1 MKRDLNYIKRRLKR
15 LKETAKELKGVFKK
29 TKNPILE
36 DLYLEIQCYTNQ
48 IQGRLK
54 KFERR
59 KYGKTNKRPI

>member
-1 MKRDLNYIKRRLKR
+1 MKQDLNYIKTRLKR

-59 KYGKTNKRPI
+59 EKWKNK

>member
-1 MKRDLNYIKRRLKR
+1 MKQDLNYIKRRLE
-15 LKETAKELKGVFKK
+15 LLNETAKELKEVFKK
-29 TKNPILE
+29 TKLGVLE

-59 KYGKTNKRPI
+59 EKWKNK

>member
-1 MKRDLNYIKRRLKR
+1 MKQDLNYIKTRLKC

-59 KYGKTNKRPI
+59 EKWKNK

>member
-1 MKRDLNYIKRRLKR
+1 MKQDLNYIKRRLKL
-15 LKETAKELKGVFKK
+15 LKGTAQELKKEFKK

-59 KYGKTNKRPI
+59 EKWKNK

>member
-1 MKRDLNYIKRRLKR
+1 MIRDISYIKTRLNL
-15 LKETAKELKGVFKK
+15 LKETAKELKEVFKK

-59 KYGKTNKRPI
+59 EKWKNK